1 MNSHGNSD
9 NLDLL
14 IADLDLLQAELQKDI
29 EEIDR
34 LLAPP
39 TQNVPTQNVSTQ
51 NVSTQTARV
60 SDAMWD
66 ILITVPNHTFVP
78 TARVSDATWDI
89 LTTVPNHTFVP
100 PYPPRVNPPIQHFF
114 MRDALLGSPLEA
126 QLNAQLE
133 DAVAALVA
141 DLRALAP
148 RSVSPTNVNVIGDD
162 MEEVD

>member
-1 MNSHGNSD
+1 MNSHSNSD

-14 IADLDLLQAELQKDI
+14 VADLDLLQAELQKDI

-66 ILITVPNHTFVP
+66 ILI
-78 TARVSDATWDI
+78 
-89 LTTVPNHTFVP
+89 TVPNHTFVP

-148 RSVSPTNVNVIGDD
+148 RSVSPTNVNDIGDD